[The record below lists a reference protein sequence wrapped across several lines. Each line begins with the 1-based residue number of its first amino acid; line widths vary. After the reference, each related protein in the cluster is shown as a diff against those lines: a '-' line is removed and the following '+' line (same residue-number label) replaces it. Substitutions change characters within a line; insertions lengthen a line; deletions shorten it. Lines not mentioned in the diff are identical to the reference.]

1 MYGKNNL
8 LPVAPENDI
17 DVAFAN
23 IPFREKVA
31 CVHQA
36 H

>member
-23 IPFREKVA
+23 IPFRDKTKEMFK
-31 CVHQA
+31 
-36 H
+36 